1 LQKCWFAVTL
11 GSAPPSGVRIM
22 DSSPS
27 QPSRIGAYDIIDVIG
42 RGGMGTVF
50 RGNDPR
56 IGRQVAIKMLTVAAE
71 DPDLL
76 IRFYREAKYTGS
88 LHHQNIVTV
97 YELGHQDGVP
107 YLVMEYLEGVSLEA
121 LISSGRSMPMAE
133 KLGIILQVC
142 SGLTYA
148 HQQSLVHRD
157 IKPANIMILPDGTA
171 KIVDFG
177 IALLGGSRLTRT
189 GHVVGSLN
197 YMSPEQLSGN
207 IEVDVRTDV
216 YSTGVVLFQMLTGVL
231 PFEGGSTAATL
242 RRIVQD
248 PPPPLSQYLQDCP
261 AELEG
266 ILHKALLKDREE
278 RYSSPEDFSLD
289 LQRVHHFYLQ
299 KMVGETLQYAAEAL
313 QRKDYASARQQVLQV
328 LRGSPQSMD
337 ALELLKLI
345 KQGQDQQQHEQQ
357 VLHWQMKAEEAFR
370 KNNLD
375 EALRF
380 AEQGMRLDPGGTVFP
395 GLRSA
400 IMEAQARMGQYRE
413 ALKRAETAL
422 RAWDLETAK
431 RAVEEAQA
439 ILPDD
444 PGARTLAGQIIVR
457 LEQRLREQK
466 DAEKQQQFARS
477 LNAVEKGIADARM
490 LLLMGQAAE
499 ALQALENLEIAVA
512 QLPPQWVEQF
522 RVLKKEARDKR
533 DAAAL
538 AVPPKWAENLDGL
551 TITEIPAHFDAAPDA
566 RFDATQVMQS
576 GVGAQELSWPAEAPL
591 MGNETPSFQHSET
604 TAETAQFVS
613 SGLVR
618 DVYSPRAEEPRDSSR
633 DSNRELSEDEVAPE
647 LREFLE
653 PEPRTWPRPGV
664 WIGIAIVLM
673 VVVMVWLFARPSP
686 ESRVHPPVP
695 VVASPTYAEIN
706 AEPWATVRA
715 VDPASG
721 DAASVIGQA
730 TPLRVKLPPGQY
742 KVTLQGPNRE
752 SKQLE
757 VVVPES
763 GGVAC
768 FATFRKPDLNRIV
781 GR

>member
-1 LQKCWFAVTL
+1 
-11 GSAPPSGVRIM
+11 M

-27 QPSRIGAYDIIDVIG
+27 KPSRIGAYDIIDVIG

-56 IGRQVAIKMLTVAAE
+56 IGRKVAIKMLTAAAE

-121 LISSGRSMPMAE
+121 VISSGRVMSMAD

-142 SGLTYA
+142 NGLTYA
-148 HQQSLVHRD
+148 HKQSLVHRD

-231 PFEGGSTAATL
+231 PFDGGSTAATL

-261 AELEG
+261 EELEG
-266 ILHKALLKDREE
+266 ILHKALVKDREE
-278 RYSSPEDFSLD
+278 RYPSPEDFALD

-299 KMVGETLQYAAEAL
+299 KMVGETLQHATDAL
-313 QRKDYASARQQVLQV
+313 QRKDYGTARQQVLQV

-345 KQGQDQQQHEQQ
+345 KQGQEQQQHEQQ
-357 VLHWQMKAEEAFR
+357 VLQWQMKAEEAFR

-380 AEQGMRLDPGGTVFP
+380 AEQGMRLDPGGSIFS
-395 GLRSA
+395 GLRAA
-400 IMEAQARMGQYRE
+400 IMEAQARMGRYRD
-413 ALKRAETAL
+413 ALKRAEAAL

-431 RAVEEAQA
+431 GAVEEAQA

-444 PGARTLAGQIIVR
+444 PGARTLAGQIITR
-457 LEQRLREQK
+457 LEQQLREQK
-466 DAEKQQQFARS
+466 DAEKQRKFARS
-477 LNAVEKGIADARM
+477 LNAVEKGMADARM
-490 LLLMGQAAE
+490 LLMLGQAAE
-499 ALQALENLEIAVA
+499 ALQALENFESQVS

-522 RVLKKEARDKR
+522 RTLKKEARDKR

-538 AVPPKWAENLDGL
+538 AVPPKWAENYDGQTAEL
-551 TITEIPAHFDAAPDA
+551 PATFEEA
-566 RFDATQVMQS
+566 FDATKVMQPE
-576 GVGAQELSWPAEAPL
+576 VGREQSQEKMPPMAEPTAAFPRP
-591 MGNETPSFQHSET
+591 EA
-604 TAETAQFVS
+604 TAEVAQYETS
-613 SGLVR
+613 ERDR
-618 DVYSPRAEEPRDSSR
+618 DVLFPRAESVRDAGERNSE
-633 DSNRELSEDEVAPE
+633 REREVAPE

-653 PEPRTWPRPGV
+653 PELRTWPRPGV
-664 WIGIAIVLM
+664 WLGVAIVVML
-673 VVVMVWLFARPSP
+673 VVMVWLFVRPSP
-686 ESRVHPPVP
+686 QSRGSIPTPA
-695 VVASPTYAEIN
+695 VAGPSYAEIN
-706 AEPWATVRA
+706 AEPWATVTA
-715 VDPASG
+715 LDPASG
-721 DAASVIGQA
+721 DAQSVIGQA
-730 TPLRVKLPPGQY
+730 TPLRVKLPPGEY

-752 SKQLE
+752 SKQ
-757 VVVPES
+757 VDVTVPAS
-763 GGVAC
+763 GGATC
-768 FATFRKPDLNRIV
+768 FAVFKKPDLNRIV
-781 GR
+781 GRE